1 MRLTAS
7 DLACVRGGREV
18 FSRLG
23 FSAAAGEI
31 LAITGP
37 NGVGKTSLLRTIAGL
52 VRAAAGQVAL
62 EGGDPELTVPEQC
75 HYLGHQDA
83 LKPSLSVLENLT
95 FWAAYLG
102 GGGGGGNADLAPAAA
117 LDAVGLK
124 ALADLP
130 TAYLSAGQRRRL
142 SIARLLAAKRPV
154 WLLDE
159 PTSAL
164 DVAAQA
170 RLVELLRDHLR
181 GGGIVLAATHGP
193 LGVETRELRMG
204 STA

>member
-1 MRLTAS
+1 MRLRGANLS
-7 DLACVRGGREV
+7 CVRGGREV
-18 FSRLG
+18 FSGLG

-52 VRAAAGQVAL
+52 VRVAAGSI
-62 EGGDPELTVPEQC
+62 EINGGDPELTVPEQC

-83 LKPSLSVLENLT
+83 LKPSLSVKENLT
-95 FWAAYLG
+95 FWAGFLG
-102 GGGGGGNADLAPAAA
+102 GGGMTVEAA
-117 LDAVGLK
+117 LDAVGLLG
-124 ALADLP
+124 LADLP
-130 TAYLSAGQRRRL
+130 TAYLSAGQKRRL

-170 RLVELLRDHLR
+170 RLVELLRGHLG

-193 LGVETRELRMG
+193 LGLETRELRLG
-204 STA
+204 RAA

>member
-52 VRAAAGQVAL
+52 VRATAGQVAL
-62 EGGDPELTVPEQC
+62 EGGDAELTVPEQC

-83 LKPSLSVLENLT
+83 LKPSLSVLENLA

-102 GGGGGGNADLAPAAA
+102 GTGGSGGGGGGGNLAPKAA
-117 LDAVGLK
+117 L
-124 ALADLP
+124 
-130 TAYLSAGQRRRL
+130 
-142 SIARLLAAKRPV
+142 
-154 WLLDE
+154 
-159 PTSAL
+159 
-164 DVAAQA
+164 
-170 RLVELLRDHLR
+170 
-181 GGGIVLAATHGP
+181 
-193 LGVETRELRMG
+193 
-204 STA
+204 

>member
-1 MRLTAS
+1 MRLRGANLS
-7 DLACVRGGREV
+7 CVRGGREV
-18 FSRLG
+18 FSGLG

-52 VRAAAGQVAL
+52 VRAAAGSV
-62 EGGDPELTVPEQC
+62 EINGGDPELTVPEQC

-83 LKPSLSVLENLT
+83 LKPSLSVKENLT
-95 FWAAYLG
+95 FWAGFLG
-102 GGGGGGNADLAPAAA
+102 GGGMTVEAA
-117 LDAVGLK
+117 LDAVGLLG
-124 ALADLP
+124 LADLP
-130 TAYLSAGQRRRL
+130 TAYLSAGQKRRL

-170 RLVELLRDHLR
+170 RLVELLRGHLG

-193 LGVETRELRMG
+193 LGLETRELRLG
-204 STA
+204 RAA

>member
-1 MRLTAS
+1 MRLTGANLS
-7 DLACVRGGREV
+7 CVRGGREV
-18 FSRLG
+18 FSGLG

-52 VRAAAGQVAL
+52 VRTAAGSVAID
-62 EGGDPELTVPEQC
+62 GGDPELTVPEQC

-83 LKPSLSVLENLT
+83 LKPSLSVRENLT
-95 FWAAYLG
+95 FWADFLG
-102 GGGGGGNADLAPAAA
+102 GGGMAAEAA
-117 LDAVGLK
+117 LDAVGLLG
-124 ALADLP
+124 LADLP
-130 TAYLSAGQRRRL
+130 TAYLSAGQKRRL
-142 SIARLLAAKRPV
+142 SIARLLAAERPV

-170 RLVELLRDHLR
+170 RLVELLRGHLR
-181 GGGIVLAATHGP
+181 DGGIVLAATHGP
-193 LGVETRELRMG
+193 LGLDTRELRLG
-204 STA
+204 SAA

>member
-1 MRLTAS
+1 MRLRGANLS
-7 DLACVRGGREV
+7 CVRGGREV
-18 FSRLG
+18 FSGLG

-52 VRAAAGQVAL
+52 VRAAAGSI
-62 EGGDPELTVPEQC
+62 EINGGDPELTVPEQC

-83 LKPSLSVLENLT
+83 LKPSLSVKENLT
-95 FWAAYLG
+95 FWAGFLG
-102 GGGGGGNADLAPAAA
+102 GGGMTVEAA
-117 LDAVGLK
+117 LDAVGLLG
-124 ALADLP
+124 LADLP
-130 TAYLSAGQRRRL
+130 TAYLSAGQKRRL

-170 RLVELLRDHLR
+170 RLVELLRGHLG

-193 LGVETRELRMG
+193 LGLETRELRLG
-204 STA
+204 RAA

>member
-1 MRLTAS
+1 M
-7 DLACVRGGREV
+7 
-18 FSRLG
+18 FSGLG

-52 VRAAAGQVAL
+52 VRAAAGSI
-62 EGGDPELTVPEQC
+62 EMDGGDPELTVPEQC

-83 LKPSLSVLENLT
+83 LKPSLSVRENLG
-95 FWAAYLG
+95 FWADFLG
-102 GGGGGGNADLAPAAA
+102 GGGMAAEAA
-117 LDAVGLK
+117 LDAVGLIG
-124 ALADLP
+124 LADLP
-130 TAYLSAGQRRRL
+130 TAYLSAGQKRRL

-170 RLVELLRDHLR
+170 RLVELLRGHLR
-181 GGGIVLAATHGP
+181 TGGIVLAATHGP
-193 LGVETRELRMG
+193 LGLDARELRLG
-204 STA
+204 RAA

>member
-23 FSAAAGEI
+23 FSAGAGEI

-52 VRAAAGQVAL
+52 VRAAAGEVVL
-62 EGGDPELTVPEQC
+62 EGGDAELSVPEQC

-102 GGGGGGNADLAPAAA
+102 GGGMVPAAA

-130 TAYLSAGQRRRL
+130 TA
-142 SIARLLAAKRPV
+142 
-154 WLLDE
+154 
-159 PTSAL
+159 
-164 DVAAQA
+164 
-170 RLVELLRDHLR
+170 
-181 GGGIVLAATHGP
+181 
-193 LGVETRELRMG
+193 
-204 STA
+204 